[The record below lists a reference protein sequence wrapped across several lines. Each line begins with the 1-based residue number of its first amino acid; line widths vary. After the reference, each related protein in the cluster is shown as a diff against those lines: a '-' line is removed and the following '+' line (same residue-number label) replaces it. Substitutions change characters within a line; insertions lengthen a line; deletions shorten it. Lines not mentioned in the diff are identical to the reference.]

1 MRKDCVVAPMLLTAL
16 AAACLPFADA
26 GAAARA
32 DTPLGS
38 GASTANVSAPAAP
51 AAAASLAASKI
62 VLVGDST
69 TAVQGGW
76 GPSFCAQHVTS
87 FLSCLNLARGGRST
101 SNYRAEGSW
110 EIALHELRSGGYR
123 QVYVLIQF
131 GHNDQPG
138 KPGRS
143 TDLATEFP
151 ANLRRYVAE
160 ARAAGAIPVLVTP
173 LTRRQFARGQL
184 LDDLAPWAEAT
195 RKLAQELQVPL
206 IDLHARSRALVQGM
220 GPVLAM
226 RLAQRPADPEQV
238 LCRAIGYHHRQDTG
252 ANHIDTSHPC
262 RCRCA
267 CTGQRQRRADGPGQ
281 AGIRLHP
288 SGCRRRRSVRG
299 DCRRRT
305 GQAGA
310 CVAAAAAS
318 VMGDVV
324 RGARRDASQAQAFAL
339 APSPRVSL
347 SPEPAPVRPLRSPGR
362 A

>member
-1 MRKDCVVAPMLLTAL
+1 MPASGVPAPGTQ
-16 AAACLPFADA
+16 
-26 GAAARA
+26 
-32 DTPLGS
+32 
-38 GASTANVSAPAAP
+38 
-51 AAAASLAASKI
+51 LAASKI

-143 TDLATEFP
+143 TDLTTEFP

-160 ARAAGAIPVLVTP
+160 TRAAGAIPVLVTP

-184 LDDLAPWAEAT
+184 VDDLGPWAEAT
-195 RKLAQELQVPL
+195 RKVTQELQVPL

-226 RLAQRPADPEQV
+226 RLAQRPAEPAQV
-238 LCRAIGYHHRQDTG
+238 LAAQSGTTIGKTPVQALHAPPPSKIAAAGSVSASAQDN
-252 ANHIDTSHPC
+252 ASAEPM
-262 RCRCA
+262 
-267 CTGQRQRRADGPGQ
+267 GQAKLAFDYTHLGADG
-281 AGIRLHP
+281 ADLFAAI
-288 SGCRRRRSVRG
+288 
-299 DCRRRT
+299 
-305 GQAGA
+305 
-310 CVAAAAAS
+310 VADELAKH
-318 VMGDVV
+318 VP
-324 RGARRDASQAQAFAL
+324 AL
-339 APSPRVSL
+339 
-347 SPEPAPVRPLRSPGR
+347 RPLLIP
-362 A
+362 

>member
-26 GAAARA
+26 AAAARV

-238 LCRAIGYHHRQDTG
+238 LAAQSGTTMGKTPAQT
-252 ANHIDTSHPC
+252 TSTSATP
-262 RCRCA
+262 A
-267 CTGQRQRRADGPGQ
+267 
-281 AGIRLHP
+281 
-288 SGCRRRRSVRG
+288 
-299 DCRRRT
+299 
-305 GQAGA
+305 
-310 CVAAAAAS
+310 VAAARAQDNASAEPMGQAKLAFDYTHLGADGADLLAAI
-318 VMGDVV
+318 VADEL
-324 RGARRDASQAQAFAL
+324 ARQVPAL
-339 APSPRVSL
+339 
-347 SPEPAPVRPLRSPGR
+347 RPLLLP
-362 A
+362 